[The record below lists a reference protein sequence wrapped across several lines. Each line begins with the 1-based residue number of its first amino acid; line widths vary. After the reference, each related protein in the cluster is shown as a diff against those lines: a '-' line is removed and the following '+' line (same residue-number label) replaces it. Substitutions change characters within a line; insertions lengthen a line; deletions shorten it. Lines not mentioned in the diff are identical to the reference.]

1 MFRAVEE
8 KQDKVDIAGPLN
20 VERRIPAREYFI
32 QILDGIGIAAG
43 MALLWV
49 MELAR
54 NGYFRILDLS
64 NLKPRKRRR
73 ASAFPPGVP
82 RHHRDR

>member
-54 NGYFRILDLS
+54 NGYFGTLDRL
-64 NLKPRKRRR
+64 NVKPRKRRR

-82 RHHRDR
+82 RHHHDT